1 MSKVV
6 AQSASR
12 ALSLLIS
19 KDKYFGGMP
28 YECFTKCYNAT
39 VQSVIEYSA
48 AIWGT
53 KPFSSISAVQNRACR
68 YFLGLGR
75 YAPNAA
81 INGDMGWVS
90 PEHRQWMCVA
100 RKWCRLINL
109 DESLLASKIFQTHL
123 AQCNANC
130 KTWCSRV
137 TVFFQKI
144 QLGDI
149 CHGHRLTVGTTLRTV
164 NSQLHVYYE
173 QCWKDK
179 LNAEFARAGQDA
191 GGNKLRT
198 YRRFKENRPISR
210 VVIGQKIDYRS

>member
-1 MSKVV
+1 MQTLLNCLDQWCITWGLTINYLKSKALHVRAASAPRTEYNFVCGNSPLELTDQYKYLGVIFTEHLDFMQMSKVV

-12 ALSLLIS
+12 ALGLLIS

-28 YECFTKCYNAT
+28 YECFTKCYDAT

-137 TVFFQKI
+137 TVFFQ
-144 QLGDI
+144 
-149 CHGHRLTVGTTLRTV
+149 
-164 NSQLHVYYE
+164 
-173 QCWKDK
+173 
-179 LNAEFARAGQDA
+179 
-191 GGNKLRT
+191 
-198 YRRFKENRPISR
+198 
-210 VVIGQKIDYRS
+210 

>member
-1 MSKVV
+1 MYLFVSKALHVRAASAPGTEYNFVCVV

-12 ALSLLIS
+12 ALGLLIS

-28 YECFTKCYNAT
+28 YECFTKCYDAT

-90 PEHRQWMCVA
+90 PEHRQ
-100 RKWCRLINL
+100 
-109 DESLLASKIFQTHL
+109 
-123 AQCNANC
+123 
-130 KTWCSRV
+130 
-137 TVFFQKI
+137 
-144 QLGDI
+144 
-149 CHGHRLTVGTTLRTV
+149 
-164 NSQLHVYYE
+164 
-173 QCWKDK
+173 
-179 LNAEFARAGQDA
+179 
-191 GGNKLRT
+191 
-198 YRRFKENRPISR
+198 
-210 VVIGQKIDYRS
+210 